1 MCVGSERRGVLCER
15 ALLVRAR
22 PNIYLDLVYILWLT
36 ELGAISR
43 CLALVRT
50 GSIILRKKF
59 IYLFILVAF
68 VCLSGSWRWPCFRL
82 VSFDCV
88 GKNTPQL
95 IIIIIP
101 IFSGATSLALF
112 IARLDPCP
120 GS

>member
-1 MCVGSERRGVLCER
+1 MRERVCVGSKGGVLCER
-15 ALLVRAR
+15 ALLVWAR

-68 VCLSGSWRWPCFRL
+68 VP
-82 VSFDCV
+82 
-88 GKNTPQL
+88 
-95 IIIIIP
+95 
-101 IFSGATSLALF
+101 LF
-112 IARLDPCP
+112 LKDF
-120 GS
+120 

>member
-1 MCVGSERRGVLCER
+1 MCVGSEGGVLCER
-15 ALLVRAR
+15 ALLVWAR
-22 PNIYLDLVYILWLT
+22 PNIYLDLVYIYIVVA

-82 VSFDCV
+82 VSFDLMLEF
-88 GKNTPQL
+88 K
-95 IIIIIP
+95 
-101 IFSGATSLALF
+101 FSSF
-112 IARLDPCP
+112 I
-120 GS
+120 

>member
-1 MCVGSERRGVLCER
+1 VCVGSERRGVLCER

-82 VSFDCV
+82 VSFDLV
-88 GKNTPQL
+88 LEFK
-95 IIIIIP
+95 
-101 IFSGATSLALF
+101 FSSFILNERSGLF
-112 IARLDPCP
+112 
-120 GS
+120 

>member
-1 MCVGSERRGVLCER
+1 VCVGSERRGVLCER

-95 IIIIIP
+95 IIIP
-101 IFSGATSLALF
+101 IFSGAS
-112 IARLDPCP
+112 
-120 GS
+120 

>member
-1 MCVGSERRGVLCER
+1 MLVVKGGGSCASALSWCGLAQLSILILC
-15 ALLVRAR
+15 
-22 PNIYLDLVYILWLT
+22 IYILWLT

-82 VSFDCV
+82 VSFDLV
-88 GKNTPQL
+88 LEFK
-95 IIIIIP
+95 
-101 IFSGATSLALF
+101 FSSFILNERSDLF
-112 IARLDPCP
+112 
-120 GS
+120 